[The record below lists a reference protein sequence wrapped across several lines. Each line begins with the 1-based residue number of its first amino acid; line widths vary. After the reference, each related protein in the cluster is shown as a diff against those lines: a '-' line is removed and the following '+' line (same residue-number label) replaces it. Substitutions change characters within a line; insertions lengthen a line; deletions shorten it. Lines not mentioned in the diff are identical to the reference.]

1 MLWKKTCKEL
11 PVNCQRWRV
20 IEMLKLQNF
29 FSCRHGS
36 NVPSGA
42 SSKSDMNF
50 LIHLWA
56 EDYFKSK
63 RIDTLQMTVHI
74 FGETDSL
81 FTNYVLTSVDRHRRF
96 FSVRLL
102 LKQF

>member
-1 MLWKKTCKEL
+1 
-11 PVNCQRWRV
+11 
-20 IEMLKLQNF
+20 MLKLQNF
-29 FSCRHGS
+29 FSCRRGS
-36 NVPSGA
+36 NVPLGA
-42 SSKSDMNF
+42 SSKSDMDF
-50 LIHLWA
+50 LIFQWA
-56 EDYFKSK
+56 EDHFKSK

-102 LKQF
+102 LKQS

>member
-1 MLWKKTCKEL
+1 
-11 PVNCQRWRV
+11 
-20 IEMLKLQNF
+20 MLKLQNF

-50 LIHLWA
+50 LIYLCA

-96 FSVRLL
+96 FFSSATIETI
-102 LKQF
+102 LKLFYVDN